1 MSDTPLIF
9 SAVTGLTLALFG
21 SLLGMGGLPGWGL
34 AAVGTGILVLSLG
47 SWLQQA
53 GQAQPA
59 KVQPAVY
66 SPVILHGGERA

>member
-9 SAVTGLTLALFG
+9 SAVTGLTLALSG

-34 AAVGTGILVLSLG
+34 AVVGAGILLLSLG

-53 GQAQPA
+53 GQVQPA
-59 KVQPAVY
+59 KLQPAVH
-66 SPVILHGGERA
+66 SPAFPHGGERG